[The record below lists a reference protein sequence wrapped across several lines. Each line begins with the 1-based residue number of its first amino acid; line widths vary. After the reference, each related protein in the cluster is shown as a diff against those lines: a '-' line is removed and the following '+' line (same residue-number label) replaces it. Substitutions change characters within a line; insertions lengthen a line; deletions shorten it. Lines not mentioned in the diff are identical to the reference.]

1 MAINKIINKSTKTHG
16 AMRNCIEYVLGEAKI
31 REDLMAMTGPSPD
44 VINWDTVYKSF
55 LEEKRLWNKDRGRM
69 YQHSI
74 ISFHADEKITP
85 ETAFAFAKEFVERWF
100 SGFQTLFAVHMD
112 RDHVHI
118 HMVTNTVSYIDG
130 KKLHTT
136 RHDLEQM
143 KQMTNQMCRERG
155 LSVAEKGHHFD
166 GTKIEPGTVIGWSKD
181 KYHLL
186 LNESKKSFVAEC
198 GLAFIQAVQDCASRE
213 EFIERM
219 KEKGWHTRWDD
230 RHKHITFE
238 NENGQKVRDTNLS
251 KTFNINIEKEA
262 LIHEFNRQNE
272 ERRKREAK
280 QQQREQEERELR
292 EYYAS
297 IESAIADAD
306 AAIETAGNN
315 GEITGSIIREAE
327 LGIESATAKEKD
339 SRASRSD
346 RDAERRRLSA
356 AREREAKEKEQGPER
371 TGGTSQSRSL
381 ELDIEL

>member
-31 REDLMAMTGPSPD
+31 REDLMAMTGPSPETL
-44 VINWDTVYKSF
+44 NWDTVYNSF
-55 LEEKRLWNKDRGRM
+55 LEEKKLWNKDRGRM

-85 ETAFAFAKEFVERWF
+85 EKAFAFAKEFVEKWF
-100 SGFQTLFAVHMD
+100 SRFQTLFAVHLD

-143 KQMTNQMCRERG
+143 KQMTNRMCRERG

-238 NENGQKVRDTNLS
+238 NEDGQKVRDTNLS

-262 LIHEFNRQNE
+262 LIHEFNRQSE
-272 ERRKREAK
+272 ERRKREAE
-280 QQQREQEERELR
+280 QRQREQEERELR
-292 EYYAS
+292 EYYARV
-297 IESAIADAD
+297 ESAIADAD

-315 GEITGSIIREAE
+315 REVTESIIREAE
-327 LGIESATAKEKD
+327 LGIESATAIEKD
-339 SRASRSD
+339 SRASRSN

-356 AREREAKEKEQGPER
+356 ARERETEGREHELSRENARSRDLDCG
-371 TGGTSQSRSL
+371 TG
-381 ELDIEL
+381 LDL